1 MMNYLMK
8 EREKQ
13 KQINMN
19 KNQTQRQRKLTKE
32 IQQMVAI
39 LKGDLVKLEHLLKY
53 EEDSSYRERVGTKII
68 KYSEEKLSEIY
79 NLAENI

>member
-19 KNQTQRQRKLTKE
+19 KNQTQKR

>member
-1 MMNYLMK
+1 MK

-19 KNQTQRQRKLTKE
+19 KNQTQKR

>member
-8 EREKQ
+8 EKEKQ

-19 KNQTQRQRKLTKE
+19 KMKKNINSTR
-32 IQQMVAI
+32 IQQMIAA

-53 EEDSSYRERVGTKII
+53 EESAEYRERVGIKII

-79 NLAENI
+79 RLAENI

>member
-19 KNQTQRQRKLTKE
+19 KMKKNINSTR
-32 IQQMVAI
+32 IQQMIAA

-53 EEDSSYRERVGTKII
+53 EESAEYRERVGIKII

-79 NLAENI
+79 RLAENI

>member
-1 MMNYLMK
+1 MNYLMK

-19 KNQTQRQRKLTKE
+19 KMKKNINSTR
-32 IQQMVAI
+32 IQQMIAA

-53 EEDSSYRERVGTKII
+53 EESAEYRERVGIKII

-79 NLAENI
+79 RLAENI